1 MNAGQIVRAARQ
13 ARQMRLVDLGEM
25 CGYSA
30 AQISRLERGQTPLTD
45 ITLLRT
51 LAEILD
57 IPPARLGLASDRSAS
72 PATPRHSV
80 RPKGMPQTAHA
91 RSVREGEVDEGG
103 EDDPVRRREF
113 LGVAGVVL
121 PAAVFSRI
129 DDALALMPPAQ
140 APPSTVAVTLARAR
154 RQFSAGQL
162 GPILKGLPHL
172 LSTAHEAFAARPDD
186 PRNAITLAA
195 AYDLGSEALY
205 KAGQHASSRI
215 TADRA
220 TTYAKLSE
228 DPAAMAMAARSL
240 GTVLRNEGRKALAE
254 QITMKAAL
262 HLDDSGTSTPDA
274 ANALAQIYCTSAYS
288 AAQAGDADTALTLI
302 REAERAARSVV
313 PRALARPNRFPVD
326 PAQVRLYE
334 LGVRWA
340 LDELGEAMR
349 VGRTLRA
356 VQFDTRERRARLYTD
371 LGRVWWRAGKPDQTA
386 AALLAAHR
394 QSAAEIRRPSIH
406 ALAQQVVRQHPRA
419 RGADQLA
426 LTISV

>member
-129 DDALALMPPAQ
+129 DDALALM
-140 APPSTVAVTLARAR
+140 
-154 RQFSAGQL
+154 
-162 GPILKGLPHL
+162 
-172 LSTAHEAFAARPDD
+172 
-186 PRNAITLAA
+186 
-195 AYDLGSEALY
+195 
-205 KAGQHASSRI
+205 
-215 TADRA
+215 
-220 TTYAKLSE
+220 
-228 DPAAMAMAARSL
+228 
-240 GTVLRNEGRKALAE
+240 
-254 QITMKAAL
+254 
-262 HLDDSGTSTPDA
+262 
-274 ANALAQIYCTSAYS
+274 
-288 AAQAGDADTALTLI
+288 
-302 REAERAARSVV
+302 
-313 PRALARPNRFPVD
+313 
-326 PAQVRLYE
+326 
-334 LGVRWA
+334 
-340 LDELGEAMR
+340 
-349 VGRTLRA
+349 
-356 VQFDTRERRARLYTD
+356 
-371 LGRVWWRAGKPDQTA
+371 
-386 AALLAAHR
+386 
-394 QSAAEIRRPSIH
+394 
-406 ALAQQVVRQHPRA
+406 
-419 RGADQLA
+419 
-426 LTISV
+426 